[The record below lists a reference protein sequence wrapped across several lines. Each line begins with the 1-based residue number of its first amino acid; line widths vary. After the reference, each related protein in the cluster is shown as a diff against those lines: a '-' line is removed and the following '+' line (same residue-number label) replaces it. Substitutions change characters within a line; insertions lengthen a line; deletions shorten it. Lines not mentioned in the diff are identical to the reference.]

1 MSVPKPVYI
10 SGVWIVRTY
19 SGTIETSETE
29 RFGET
34 WGGGGSQT
42 GLPMGRRVRQLCGA
56 GVKSRVARG
65 CVGT

>member
-1 MSVPKPVYI
+1 MSVPKPVYT

-34 WGGGGSQT
+34 RGEGGLRQGCRWGGG
-42 GLPMGRRVRQLCGA
+42 
-56 GVKSRVARG
+56 
-65 CVGT
+65 